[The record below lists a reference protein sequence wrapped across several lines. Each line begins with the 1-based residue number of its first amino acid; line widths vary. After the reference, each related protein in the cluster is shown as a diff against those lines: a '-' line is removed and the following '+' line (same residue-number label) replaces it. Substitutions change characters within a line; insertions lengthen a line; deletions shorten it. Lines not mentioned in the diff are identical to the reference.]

1 MVAEVLD
8 KLHDRYPGCETLA
21 FADLST
27 KMVLITNSTTTFRR
41 EGLDSLCSEAALA
54 FGTGGAPTIGE
65 NDAMTAF
72 VATRDQ
78 LRIYI
83 RDAREPN
90 DALCCVCSHDVAVD
104 SFLNDARACLQEIS
118 HGA

>member
-1 MVAEVLD
+1 MVADALD
-8 KLHDRYPGCETLA
+8 RLHDRYPGCETLA

-27 KMVLITNSTTTFRR
+27 NMVLITNSNTTFRR

-54 FGTGGAPTIGE
+54 FGTDGTRTIG
-65 NDAMTAF
+65 DAAAMTAF

-83 RDAREPN
+83 RDAREPH
-90 DALCCVCSHDVAVD
+90 DALCCVCSHEVAVD
-104 SFLNDARACLQEIS
+104 SFLKDARACLHEIS
-118 HGA
+118 NGA

>member
-1 MVAEVLD
+1 MVADALD
-8 KLHDRYPGCETLA
+8 RLHDKYPGCETLA

-27 KMVLITNSTTTFRR
+27 TMVLITNSGTTFRR
-41 EGLDSLCSEAALA
+41 EALDALCSEAALT
-54 FGTGGAPTIGE
+54 FGAAGAPAIGGD
-65 NDAMTAF
+65 DAMTAF

-90 DALCCVCSHDVAVD
+90 DALCCVCSHDLAVD

-118 HGA
+118 NGA